1 MTTVNLP
8 DRISRLYK
16 AAVKRGG
23 AFPDEPNPFILDVAL
38 WRAWR
43 PGMSIAQ
50 TRATML
56 LEAVRLM
63 PVVIRPDQRIVG
75 AHILGLN
82 APCSGF
88 QTGES
93 ANAEKWF
100 AKLGVAEGDF
110 DAVRQRASHWNT
122 RAEWPTEITLPPPGA
137 DDGKGEW
144 SGNGRDVFWAFGWQE
159 NHSIRDYGKV
169 LRVGFGGIRAEIEA
183 ERGKCRLD
191 DPDLPRRESFWN
203 AALAVCDAGMLIGR
217 RHAEAARALA
227 ASAGDPAERARLEGI
242 AARCEWVSEHGARTL
257 AEAVQ
262 AFWFAHV
269 LTCGEDGINANSIG
283 HMDQFL
289 NPAYEADMAAAKAAG
304 KPVEEVSAA
313 ADELLAELSCLMYL
327 NYDVQ
332 AISLGGCDACGRSA
346 ANAIS
351 QKILET
357 TRALGQ
363 IRDISIRVRADTP
376 PELMRTAAEMICE
389 GGGVPFLFNDE
400 AFIPALVS
408 HGVNEA
414 DAWDYAPLGCVEL
427 TIPGKADPHAVSGW
441 FDIAKCVELALFDGV
456 DPRLGVRLGPA
467 TGMLRDHR
475 DFESFWHAYDRQV
488 RHFAERMAYHCNRG
502 ELQQRSFGPQPCW
515 STLTDDCIARG
526 RDLTDGGARYFY
538 HSVCLLGTANAADS
552 LAALKKFVF
561 DGKSLDPDELL
572 DALRADFV
580 GYEGL
585 RQRLVHDA
593 PKYGNGIDE
602 VDMLAKR
609 VDDHFIDLMDA
620 LRSPQGGRYFVH
632 LFSFYC
638 NLDFGRSLGATPDG
652 RKAGE
657 PLAYSLSAQQGRDI
671 DGATALMRSIAKMP
685 HRRAAGGS
693 AAIVELDPAVV
704 GGPDGPDRLL
714 ALVNSA
720 FGMGVGQLQFNVVT
734 AERLLKAQAD
744 PEHYGDI
751 PVRVAGY
758 SQKFRLVPRDLQDHI
773 IARTK
778 HRR

>member
-1 MTTVNLP
+1 MPIFKLS

-23 AFPDEPNPFILDVAL
+23 AFPVEPNPFILDVAL
-38 WRAWR
+38 WRAWH
-43 PGMSIAQ
+43 PGMSIVQ

-56 LEAVRLM
+56 LEAVRMM
-63 PVVIRPDQRIVG
+63 PIEIRPDEQIVG

-82 APCSGF
+82 APYTGF
-88 QTGES
+88 WTGERD
-93 ANAEKWF
+93 NAEKWF
-100 AKLGVAEGDF
+100 AKLGVAESDF
-110 DAVRQRASHWNT
+110 AAVRNVANHWLS
-122 RAEWPTEITLPPPGA
+122 RGDWPTEVTLPTPGS
-137 DDGKGEW
+137 DVGKGDW
-144 SGNGRDVFWAFGWQE
+144 NGNGRDVFWAFGWQE

-169 LRVGFGGIRAEIEA
+169 VRLGFGGIRAEIESA
-183 ERGKCRLD
+183 RAACRLD
-191 DPDLPRRESFWN
+191 DPDLPRRECFWN
-203 AALAVCDAGMLIGR
+203 AALAVCDAGILIGK

-227 ASAGDPAERARLEGI
+227 ASATDPVERARFEGI
-242 AARCEWVSEHGARTL
+242 AARCEWVPEHGARTL

-289 NPAYEADMAAAKAAG
+289 NPAYEANIAAAKTAG
-304 KPVEEVSAA
+304 RSQEAVSAE

-327 NYDVQ
+327 DYDVQ
-332 AISLGGCDACGRSA
+332 AISLGGCDAQGKSA

-376 PELMRTAAEMICE
+376 PELMRTTAEMICD
-389 GGGVPFLFNDE
+389 GGGVPFLFNDD

-408 HGVNEA
+408 HGISEKDV
-414 DAWDYAPLGCVEL
+414 WDYAPLGCVEL
-427 TIPGKADPHAVSGW
+427 TIPGKTDPHAVSGW
-441 FDIAKCVELALFDGV
+441 FNIAKCVELAMNDGV
-456 DPRLGVRLGPA
+456 DPRLGERLGPA
-467 TGMLRDHR
+467 TGMLRDHH
-475 DFESFWHAYDRQV
+475 DFESFWRAYDSQV
-488 RHFAERMAYHCNRG
+488 RFFAERMAYNCNRG

-515 STLTDDCIARG
+515 STLTDDCIPRG
-526 RDLTDGGARYFY
+526 RDLTNGGARYFY

-552 LAALKKFVF
+552 LIALKKFVF
-561 DGKSLDPDELL
+561 DEKSIDPDELL
-572 DALRADFV
+572 DALRADFA
-580 GYEGL
+580 GHEDL
-585 RQRLVHDA
+585 RQRLLHDA

-602 VDMLAKR
+602 VDLLAKR

-638 NLDFGRSLGATPDG
+638 NLNFGRSLGATPDG

-671 DGATALMRSIAKMP
+671 EGATALMRSIAKMP
-685 HRRAAGGS
+685 HTRAAGGS

-704 GGPDGPDRLL
+704 SGPNGPDRLL
-714 ALVNSA
+714 ALVKSA
-720 FGMGVGQLQFNVVT
+720 FEMGVGQLQFNVVT

-744 PEHYGDI
+744 PEHFGDI

-778 HRR
+778 HQR